1 MGVGFGATVG
11 FMDPNG
17 IWVPVKAGST
27 PLPISGGGGGV
38 PNEIRSSDDA
48 VKVTAQEDEIFK
60 VSVTTENGEGIFR
73 ILDVGGLSAL
83 LTDEATNPLDSSWS
97 PAGIVVHQDLDVRIP
112 KPPLSGTYLLQSVD
126 GSVSWVIQE

>member
-27 PLPISGGGGGV
+27 PLPISGGGGQT
-38 PNEIRSSDDA
+38 PTEIES
-48 VKVTAQEDEIFK
+48 EDGSVLATTQDGEMFR
-60 VSVTTENGEGIFR
+60 VSVTTETGEGIFR

-83 LTDEATNPLDSSWS
+83 LTNEAGNPLSSSWS
-97 PAGIVVHQDLDVRIP
+97 PSGIVVHQDLDIRIP
-112 KPPLSGTYLLQSVD
+112 KPPATGTFTLQSENGLVTWV
-126 GSVSWVIQE
+126 SV